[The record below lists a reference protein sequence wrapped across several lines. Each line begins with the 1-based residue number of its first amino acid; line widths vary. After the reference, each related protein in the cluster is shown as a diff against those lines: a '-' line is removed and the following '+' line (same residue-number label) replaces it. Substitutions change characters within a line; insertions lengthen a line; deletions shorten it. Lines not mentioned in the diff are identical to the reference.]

1 MDELPM
7 GRPVTRRS
15 FLTQLFAVSVTGG
28 TLVSSVLA
36 WAWPNLATGADEPLG
51 LQEAG
56 PLYREA
62 RFVLGTIV
70 EVTVDHPHRTTARRA
85 AREALAEITR
95 VDHLLSIF
103 RNNSEISRLN
113 RGAGRWPVQV
123 THEVVRLLAFAQ
135 EVWERTAGAFD
146 PTIFALMEGWGW
158 YRPRPGPPSSE
169 EVAAMREAVGF
180 GTITIDPGRRQV
192 HLHRPGV
199 RIDLGGIG
207 KGYAMDCAIAVL
219 RRMGIQRAL
228 INAGGEIYALGDG
241 DRTAPFPV
249 AVFTPSQRVRI
260 DKPFPLKGAAVASS
274 GNDERSIRWEDL
286 TIGHLFDPRT
296 GYPVTAVE
304 GASVL
309 APTAT
314 AADAYSTAV
323 FVLGP
328 QAGARLIEETP
339 GLEGLIVEHL
349 GAGGRKVPWRSRNWP
364 TPKRV

>member
-1 MDELPM
+1 
-7 GRPVTRRS
+7 
-15 FLTQLFAVSVTGG
+15 
-28 TLVSSVLA
+28 
-36 WAWPNLATGADEPLG
+36 
-51 LQEAG
+51 
-56 PLYREA
+56 
-62 RFVLGTIV
+62 
-70 EVTVDHPHRTTARRA
+70 
-85 AREALAEITR
+85 ITR

-103 RNNSEISRLN
+103 RKNSEISRLN

-123 THEVVRLLAFAQ
+123 TPEVVRLLAFAK
-135 EVWERTAGAFD
+135 EVWERTGGAFD
-146 PTIFALMEGWGW
+146 PTVYALMEGWGW
-158 YRPRPGPPSSE
+158 YRPRPEPPTEE

-180 GTITIDPGRRQV
+180 GTISLDPRRRRV
-192 HLHRPGV
+192 RLHRSGV

-207 KGYAMDCAIAVL
+207 KGHAMDCAIAVL

-228 INAGGEIYALGDG
+228 INAGGELYALGDG
-241 DRTAPFPV
+241 DRSAPFPV
-249 AVFTPSQRVRI
+249 AVFTPSRRVRI
-260 DKPFPLKGAAVASS
+260 DKPFPLQGAAVASS

-296 GYPVTAVE
+296 GYPATAVE

-339 GLEGLIVEHL
+339 GLEGLIVKHP

-364 TPKRV
+364 TPKRL